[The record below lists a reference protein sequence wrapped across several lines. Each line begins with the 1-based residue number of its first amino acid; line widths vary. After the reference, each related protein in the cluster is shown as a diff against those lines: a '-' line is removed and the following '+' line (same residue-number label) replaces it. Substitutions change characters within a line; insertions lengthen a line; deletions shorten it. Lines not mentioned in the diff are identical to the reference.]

1 MLLKSL
7 RNVFSR
13 KAGAFAM
20 SLAAAGVLFVGVATP
35 TITSGQDMFCE
46 TDPPIAVTAPDG
58 TSFIVNLNYYAYN
71 RILGET
77 VAPSALVAFIE
88 QNEEHNVQA
97 VTIENGNY
105 KVVINARV
113 KDVPDEAAFGTYA
126 DLTYYPTSRVSQ
138 MEHSQSGDWMRITL
152 EIPTNEVLQGGW

>member
-20 SLAAAGVLFVGVATP
+20 SLAVAGVLAVGVATP

-46 TDPPIAVTAPDG
+46 TDPPIPVTAPDG

-71 RILGET
+71 RILGELVT
-77 VAPSALVAFIE
+77 PSALVAFIE
-88 QNEEHNVQA
+88 QNEEHNVNA

-113 KDVPDEAAFGTYA
+113 KDVPDSAAFGTYA
-126 DLTYYPTSRVSQ
+126 DLTYFPSGRVSQ
-138 MEHSQSGDWMRITL
+138 MEHAQSGEWMKITL
-152 EIPTNEVLQGGW
+152 EIPMNEVLQGGW